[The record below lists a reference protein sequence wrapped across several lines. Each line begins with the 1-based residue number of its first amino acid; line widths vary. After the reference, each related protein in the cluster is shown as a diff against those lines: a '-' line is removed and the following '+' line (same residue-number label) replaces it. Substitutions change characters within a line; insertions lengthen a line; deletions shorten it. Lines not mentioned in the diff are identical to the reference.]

1 MNVSQVRKEFG
12 KCLEL
17 VSMDPNFHEISVG
30 LFVKKNI
37 LTVWSYSK
45 KEGIE
50 DRLNQIR
57 DKMVDFGALERSD
70 SDFKLVIPEGALIER
85 PLKFL
90 FVKSVEM
97 KPDSKPE
104 TGVIQAKD
112 NKSKLTFIIEGSNV
126 DGKYIYKVSASG
138 EHDKPNLRIRAVVGG
153 FIKYGECVKNDNES
167 FIFPDAKSHDEYVR
181 ILLPYARN
189 VSAVE
194 NMLNANEQA
203 GQMTTQ
209 TLGFSQ

>member
-1 MNVSQVRKEFG
+1 MNVSQVKKEFG

-17 VSMDPNFHEISVG
+17 VSMDPNFNEISVG
-30 LFVKKNI
+30 LFQKNDV
-37 LTVWSYSK
+37 LTIWSYSK
-45 KEGIE
+45 KNGVE

-57 DKMVDFGALERSD
+57 DKMVEFGGLTKLD
-70 SDFKLVIPEGALIER
+70 SDFKLSIPKGALILR

-97 KPDSKPE
+97 PPE
-104 TGVIQAKD
+104 SEPEVGEIKSKD
-112 NKSKLTFIIEGSNV
+112 NKSKLTFFIKGSNI
-126 DGKYIYKVSASG
+126 DGKYVYKVYAEG
-138 EHDKPNLRIRAVVGG
+138 DHDKPNIRIRAVVGG
-153 FIKYGECVKNDNES
+153 FMKYGECLKNDIDS
-167 FIFPDAKSHDEYVR
+167 FIFPDAKKHDEYVR

-194 NMLNANEQA
+194 NMLSASDQA

-209 TLGFSQ
+209 SLGFSQ

>member
-1 MNVSQVRKEFG
+1 
-12 KCLEL
+12 
-17 VSMDPNFHEISVG
+17 
-30 LFVKKNI
+30 
-37 LTVWSYSK
+37 
-45 KEGIE
+45 
-50 DRLNQIR
+50 
-57 DKMVDFGALERSD
+57 MVDFGALERSD

-112 NKSKLTFIIEGSNV
+112 NKSKLTFIIEGSKV
-126 DGKYIYKVSASG
+126 DGKYIYKVRARG

-153 FIKYGECVKNDNES
+153 FIKYGEWVKNDNES

>member
-97 KPDSKPE
+97 KPDSK
-104 TGVIQAKD
+104 TISMALSCLSLSLFAMARSFTSLSYVNGY
-112 NKSKLTFIIEGSNV
+112 NL
-126 DGKYIYKVSASG
+126 
-138 EHDKPNLRIRAVVGG
+138 KP
-153 FIKYGECVKNDNES
+153 K
-167 FIFPDAKSHDEYVR
+167 
-181 ILLPYARN
+181 
-189 VSAVE
+189 
-194 NMLNANEQA
+194 
-203 GQMTTQ
+203 
-209 TLGFSQ
+209 

>member
-104 TGVIQAKD
+104 TGLIQAKD

-126 DGKYIYKVSASG
+126 DGKYIYKVRASG

-153 FIKYGECVKNDNES
+153 FIKLHISGES
-167 FIFPDAKSHDEYVR
+167 
-181 ILLPYARN
+181 
-189 VSAVE
+189 SAV
-194 NMLNANEQA
+194 
-203 GQMTTQ
+203 TTKVPI
-209 TLGFSQ
+209 